1 MQKSETFL
9 TASEISFYIFS
20 WPVLCFCNLKTQ
32 KLSSLLV
39 KITTDIVTFMIVKST
54 VITRVGI
61 FRSRDGSEKFDE
73 DCVEYVDQRSET
85 TKFQ

>member
-1 MQKSETFL
+1 
-9 TASEISFYIFS
+9 
-20 WPVLCFCNLKTQ
+20 
-32 KLSSLLV
+32 
-39 KITTDIVTFMIVKST
+39 MIVKST